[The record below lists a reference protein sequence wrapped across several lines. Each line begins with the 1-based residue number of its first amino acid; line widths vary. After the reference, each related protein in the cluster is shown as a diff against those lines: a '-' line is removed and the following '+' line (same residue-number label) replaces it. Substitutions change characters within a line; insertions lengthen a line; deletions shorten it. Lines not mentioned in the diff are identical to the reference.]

1 MNAVLFNVGLPMILP
16 AMYLMVLGLIPI
28 VLIEALVISKQLRVS
43 YLSGVKSATL
53 GNIVSTAIGIPL
65 TWLLLLV
72 IEMGLF
78 SLAPFVMPRLDEFFL
93 PNKDFW
99 RNLFSV
105 TVGAPWLVP
114 FGNQDWMVFAAMGVL
129 LVPFFFASWAVEYQ
143 VAKRRLTNELCE
155 LRDSTGPGES
165 FGRDTFTRE
174 IRSAVRNANLI
185 SYALLGL
192 FVLTLYLVTS
202 G

>member
-1 MNAVLFNVGLPMILP
+1 M
-16 AMYLMVLGLIPI
+16 
-28 VLIEALVISKQLRVS
+28 QLR
-43 YLSGVKSATL
+43 LRL
-53 GNIVSTAIGIPL
+53 
-65 TWLLLLV
+65 
-72 IEMGLF
+72 
-78 SLAPFVMPRLDEFFL
+78 SLAGA
-93 PNKDFW
+93 
-99 RNLFSV
+99 
-105 TVGAPWLVP
+105 TVVALAGSMVPLLAARPDAISLTTKAEARADKPGRSTYNETCSRCHGPEGQGGKAPWLVP

-202 G
+202 GSEK